1 MAHLKYFRT
10 KDLANLSTDILR
22 IYLITFEGHK
32 YADVKIL
39 ARNVL
44 IKKVKE
50 AESIRTKQKD
60 AKNIQIVFGVDE
72 NLEPLSLSRFN
83 TRCLSDCDSIR
94 PSAVESLKKFDK
106 DKQKLPY
113 RVLIV
118 SDILLGKFLEGN
130 QVSASEFVSDKL
142 RLDFSSYEFSLYIPL
157 KILKEANIL
166 FENTRGIVIS
176 DPIEVE
182 NLSDSMRSQ
191 VSQIQE
197 DSQDEEQNSEG
208 EDNLVSL
215 ESEDEEVLTT
225 GHLGSPQ
232 KLHDNTEP
240 LNKVHQEFNF
250 SKPLKM
256 TPTYND
262 LSNVDLTQSDLNQKV
277 DNNRINHKVNRKV
290 HAHSQSH
297 PLVREQPSAYP
308 HLISSPVAPQS
319 KVQIDLSQIAV
330 IMEQLQSDLKIDL
343 KGLWPPAKR
352 TDPRIIQK
360 CIDMLRRA
368 KVAGNYTSDRRLIQ
382 VFLSKNDA
390 HSYLDRLNERQA
402 SCLESF
408 IEWLNLLGLDQRTNK
423 SPQALLKDLFKKTRQ
438 DPAEDCVSLWL
449 RMLNDYSMAYGKGIE
464 QMTQKDKDK
473 FIDIYIRA
481 LNDPAIGE
489 QISLIANTLSFD
501 YQERYSFAMTAKT
514 LMDKKKQIKVDY
526 INYLSSVQCG
536 RCKAYGH
543 EADQCRSSDK
553 ARSKSIQKDEK
564 RNRSRSRD
572 QSRGRDFT
580 RNSDRWSE
588 RKNERQSQDRIT
600 SSDRQ
605 RSISRDPSDR
615 HYSSHRSGYQ
625 SRTNSRSFSRDPE
638 DRHYRSNGYRDRN
651 RSDRYRSFDR
661 YDRSHSRGYH
671 RSPSRDR
678 YSHGRYHDRSRHHS
692 GNQYDNRSYHNNRS
706 HNANRSY
713 GESRGHYSNSTNQY
727 RRYSD
732 GQDRRH
738 RTPDRSFS
746 RGRSNDRYQTGNG
759 YSRDRSYSR
768 GRDHYN
774 QGYRPNSRG
783 HSPDYTIPLG
793 SQSRGRSDSSHWRHG
808 NRSRSR
814 DRASGHSN
822 DTDFRHNSRYSGQS
836 NSHHKQGSSGI
847 LKGGSKLVRD
857 TSANRV
863 NFSADSTGGKNT
875 SSAGDYLNNLTSYSD
890 QKPFRTSGL
899 FNNVSKN

>member
-1 MAHLKYFRT
+1 MAILKYYRT
-10 KDLANLSTDILR
+10 RDLANLSTDVLR
-22 IYLITFEGHK
+22 IYLITFEGQK
-32 YADVKIL
+32 YEEVKIL

-44 IKKVKE
+44 LQRVKE
-50 AESIRTKQKD
+50 AECIRNKQKD
-60 AKNIQIVFGVDE
+60 LKNIQLVFGIDE

-83 TRCLSDCDSIR
+83 KRCIVDCDSVR
-94 PSAVESLKKFDK
+94 PSAVESLKKFEK
-106 DKQKLPY
+106 SQKTPY

-118 SDILLGKFLEGN
+118 SDILLAKFVEGS
-130 QVSASEFVSDKL
+130 QISASQFVSEKL
-142 RLDFSSYEFSLYIPL
+142 RLDFTSFEFSLYIPL
-157 KILKEANIL
+157 KILKDANLL
-166 FENTRGIVIS
+166 FENGKGIVIN
-176 DPIEVE
+176 DPVEVD
-182 NLSDSMRSQ
+182 NLSDSIRSQ

-197 DSQDEEQNSEG
+197 DSQDEDQKSED
-208 EDNLVSL
+208 EENPVSL
-215 ESEDEEVLTT
+215 ESEDEEALTT

-232 KLHDNTEP
+232 KLHENTEP

-250 SKPLKM
+250 SRPLKM

-262 LSNVDLTQSDLNQKV
+262 LSNVDLSHLGLNQKDDYSRV
-277 DNNRINHKVNRKV
+277 NHKVNRKV
-290 HAHSQSH
+290 HGHSQSY
-297 PLVREQPSAYP
+297 PAAPEQPSAHTHFNP
-308 HLISSPVAPQS
+308 PPVAPQS
-319 KVQIDLSQIAV
+319 NVQIDLSQIAV

-352 TDPRIIQK
+352 TDPRVIQK

-390 HSYLDRLNERQA
+390 HSYLDRLDEKQA

-481 LNDPAIGE
+481 LNDPSIGE

-514 LMDKKKQIKVDY
+514 LMDKKKQLKVDY

-543 EADQCRSSDK
+543 ESDQCRSSDK
-553 ARSKSIQKDEK
+553 ARTKSIQKDEK
-564 RNRSRSRD
+564 RTRSRSRD
-572 QSRGRDFT
+572 QSRGRDFI

-588 RKNERQSQDRIT
+588 SKNDRQSQDRIV
-600 SSDRQ
+600 SSERQ

-615 HYSSHRSGYQ
+615 HYSSHRSGYH

-638 DRHYRSNGYRDRN
+638 DRHYRSNGYRDQN

-661 YDRSHSRGYH
+661 SDRSHSRGYH

-678 YSHGRYHDRSRHHS
+678 YSHSRYHDRSRHHS
-692 GNQYDNRSYHNNRS
+692 GNQHDNRSYHNNRG
-706 HNANRSY
+706 HNADRSY
-713 GESRGHYSNSTNQY
+713 GGSRGHYSNDNHY

-738 RTPDRSFS
+738 RSPDRSFS
-746 RGRSNDRYQTGNG
+746 RGRSGDRYHTGNG
-759 YSRDRSYSR
+759 YGRNRSFSRDR
-768 GRDHYN
+768 YN
-774 QGYRPNSRG
+774 QGYRPDSRG
-783 HSPDYTIPLG
+783 RSPDYTIPLG

-808 NRSRSR
+808 NRSHSR
-814 DRASGHSN
+814 DHASGHSN
-822 DTDFRHNSRYSGQS
+822 NTGFQNSSRYSGRS

-847 LKGGSKLVRD
+847 LKDGNKPVRD

-863 NFSADSTGGKNT
+863 NFSADATGDKNT